1 MEQATANNSKQ
12 QIGRACNLCRLSH
25 TACESTRP
33 CRRCIAIGKAH
44 LCADV
49 EMRKRGRP
57 RKSNSNNNNNEKS
70 SGRHRTKSTS
80 SARAPL
86 MPHEAE
92 DASSNDADVGTTRK
106 TTRPATNEWQS
117 AATMPSAKRPRIE
130 PAEGFKIRMP
140 SLAFDPFD
148 PFQVSAATTAAA
160 AAAASSSMVSV
171 SRTAASNLQH
181 HSHSERIS
189 NISSSFFGLAESSL
203 ATSVPHETFSS
214 SSSSFSYSL
223 HGASSSSS
231 SSLSATSAAA
241 MSLDMSSSS
250 SSSPPSSPY
259 SSSSSSPL
267 SSFDSN
273 QSLLGSLSSTLLRP
287 GGGGANTNTA
297 ERKRED
303 VLEGI
308 LSLVLEELREVKQH
322 NREMRKQLNKVVK
335 RQDKTEQQLL
345 QVVSSSSPSPSS
357 LSSSSS
363 TAASSGS
370 SSAST
375 AAEPTLTAAALAEIL
390 NRMPFLLDYS
400 VSPSTF
406 VINDARKPFYA
417 LRVISQY
424 IGEDSS
430 PPIFIFVNNSF
441 AELSGYALNELLG
454 RNVNKVTCV
463 DEQAKKE
470 MLSKLFQSAPQTISE
485 PFALQVMMRRKDGRV
500 FQCTCRHQAFYN
512 ELGYIRW
519 CVTVVDSYTEL
530 NIRGEDLSL
539 DWTPPVAW
547 AHAPSTANRPQTN
560 TSSGHFTSSPASS
573 SPSASASSSC
583 ATPGTGSD
591 NSNFVSPPPPPPQS
605 LPAPPSANNY
615 PSFAHHQQHQHQQ
628 QQQQQQ
634 HQQQQQQQVPSFE
647 SRQSQNQQQH
657 HNSMPPYPHSS
668 SSSSAASAPSPLFSG
683 AVDDRIDLQELLLQL
698 IPPSPSLP
706 SYSVPTTPSGGT
718 VSLTSS
724 SSSLAILTSTTSN
737 ANPPPLHHQQP
748 PGSGGNEYSWLKE
761 LQQTPPA
768 PSQSQQQHT
777 GNGWFDT
784 DA

>member
-1 MEQATANNSKQ
+1 
-12 QIGRACNLCRLSH
+12 
-25 TACESTRP
+25 
-33 CRRCIAIGKAH
+33 
-44 LCADV
+44 
-49 EMRKRGRP
+49 
-57 RKSNSNNNNNEKS
+57 
-70 SGRHRTKSTS
+70 
-80 SARAPL
+80 
-86 MPHEAE
+86 
-92 DASSNDADVGTTRK
+92 
-106 TTRPATNEWQS
+106 
-117 AATMPSAKRPRIE
+117 
-130 PAEGFKIRMP
+130 MP

-406 VINDARKPFYA
+406 VINDARYQPLPPSHTLLLASLTPCGLHNRKPFYA

-441 AELSGYALNELLG
+441 AELSGYAL
-454 RNVNKVTCV
+454 
-463 DEQAKKE
+463 
-470 MLSKLFQSAPQTISE
+470 
-485 PFALQVMMRRKDGRV
+485 
-500 FQCTCRHQAFYN
+500 
-512 ELGYIRW
+512 
-519 CVTVVDSYTEL
+519 
-530 NIRGEDLSL
+530 
-539 DWTPPVAW
+539 
-547 AHAPSTANRPQTN
+547 
-560 TSSGHFTSSPASS
+560 
-573 SPSASASSSC
+573 
-583 ATPGTGSD
+583 
-591 NSNFVSPPPPPPQS
+591 
-605 LPAPPSANNY
+605 
-615 PSFAHHQQHQHQQ
+615 
-628 QQQQQQ
+628 
-634 HQQQQQQQVPSFE
+634 VPY
-647 SRQSQNQQQH
+647 R
-657 HNSMPPYPHSS
+657 
-668 SSSSAASAPSPLFSG
+668 
-683 AVDDRIDLQELLLQL
+683 
-698 IPPSPSLP
+698 
-706 SYSVPTTPSGGT
+706 
-718 VSLTSS
+718 
-724 SSSLAILTSTTSN
+724 
-737 ANPPPLHHQQP
+737 
-748 PGSGGNEYSWLKE
+748 
-761 LQQTPPA
+761 PPA
-768 PSQSQQQHT
+768 QTRRHVSILCLWLTPCSYRTSCW
-777 GNGWFDT
+777 GGM
-784 DA
+784 